1 MAKYWFKSNIFA
13 KLSEIVEA
21 DSEKEVWDKIRN
33 RKSFEINQEVLRLY
47 PSSIEIRK
55 IKEKKEKQMTSTE
68 MIKDMLERQKAY
80 DAEVF
85 KKHNVDYVSKSQL
98 ESALFDE
105 LGELMHA
112 QKSDWCW
119 WKFTQAPVDMGKVLG
134 ELVDIW
140 HFVLSYQN
148 HFNFGEEAR
157 LSYLNEEEL
166 SNGTLKRLRT
176 KKSNLSKVLTRLV
189 IFESSIIPVLIAITE
204 YLGFTI
210 EQVYE
215 AYGDKNKIN
224 YQRLKEGY

>member
-1 MAKYWFKSNIFA
+1 MTIKDIALIIKMLKMQSKLDKAIMDEYGLDKIDED
-13 KLSEIVEA
+13 KLSLAIL
-21 DSEKEVWDKIRN
+21 DEV
-33 RKSFEINQEVLRLY
+33 
-47 PSSIEIRK
+47 
-55 IKEKKEKQMTSTE
+55 
-68 MIKDMLERQKAY
+68 
-80 DAEVF
+80 
-85 KKHNVDYVSKSQL
+85 
-98 ESALFDE
+98 
-105 LGELMHA
+105 GELTHEL
-112 QKSDWCW
+112 KGKWCW
-119 WKFTQAPVDMGKVLG
+119 WKKTQAPVDKQKVLG

-166 SNGTLKRLRT
+166 SNGMLKRLRT

>member
-1 MAKYWFKSNIFA
+1 MTSKEYGLIKEMLHKQAELDKSIMSA
-13 KLSEIVEA
+13 YGLT
-21 DSEKEVWDKIRN
+21 
-33 RKSFEINQEVLRLY
+33 EINEENLRMAILDEV
-47 PSSIEIRK
+47 
-55 IKEKKEKQMTSTE
+55 
-68 MIKDMLERQKAY
+68 
-80 DAEVF
+80 
-85 KKHNVDYVSKSQL
+85 
-98 ESALFDE
+98 
-105 LGELMHA
+105 GELTHEL
-112 QKSDWCW
+112 KGDWCW
-119 WKFTQAPVDMGKVLG
+119 WKKTQAPVDKQKVLG

-166 SNGTLKRLRT
+166 SNGMLKRLRT

-210 EQVYE
+210 EQVYN
-215 AYGDKNKIN
+215 AYCDKNKIN